1 MPLQIRRGTNAE
13 RLSMTVPLAPG
24 EPLYTTDQGFLY
36 IGNGSTLGGIQ
47 VTGYQDENAIDAVGN
62 ALRNGTHQNIVFV
75 YDEFPQD
82 VSNRIDSFVDLSYYD
97 GEISAPA
104 FRGSILDDSSVTLVN
119 ATNGSINLDGTVK
132 GNIIPDTNEIY
143 DIGSIGNRFK
153 DLYLSGSSLY
163 LGNAQITASGPIV
176 DLPAGST
183 VGGLPISS
191 VEGIISGSNYNANI
205 IADDSSIMVDTSSQQ
220 IFAANGFVGNVTGN
234 VTGNVSGNLT
244 GNVSGNLTGNV
255 TGNLTGNVTGN
266 VTGNLTGNVSGNVS
280 ASSVSTQFIDGASS
294 SEIVVRGALR
304 IQSDLSVEN
313 ELFGSLIGT
322 MTGSVLSNDNL
333 ILINSSS
340 KEISTGRL
348 QLERNNI
355 TTLDFEE
362 ITFRAPRYRFDF
374 LPSQTTGNEILTAVE
389 NSNFLEIYS
398 EPDVGDHIAGSVT
411 GIIAWSPVDS
421 SGREYG
427 QIFMGSQLDPSVPF
441 TGTYGA
447 QKFFIVNGPDFE
459 PSDPTVPSEYRYLT
473 FDSRGWLAVNQEN
486 ASATLDING
495 FAKLA
500 ILDTAPTTPANGMVA
515 IADGD
520 PVSGWDPLGLG
531 APAKQQMVV
540 YLGGSW
546 VSIAQ
551 EP

>member
-13 RLSMTVPLAPG
+13 RLAMTVPLAPG

-36 IGNGSTLGGIQ
+36 IGNGSILGGIQ

-62 ALRNGTHQNIVFV
+62 ALKNGTHQNIVFV

-82 VSNRIDSFVDLSYYD
+82 VSNRIDSYIDLSYYD

-104 FRGSILDDSSVTLVN
+104 FRGSILDDGSLTLVN

-132 GNIIPDTNEIY
+132 GNIIPDGNELY
-143 DIGSIGNRFK
+143 DIGSSGNRFK

-163 LGNAQITASGPIV
+163 LGNAQITAAGSIV

-183 VGGLPISS
+183 VGGLPISAL
-191 VEGIISGSNYNANI
+191 EGIVPGSNYNANI
-205 IADDSSIMVDTSSQQ
+205 IADDSSIMINTSTQQ
-220 IFAANGFVGNVTGN
+220 IFAANGFI
-234 VTGNVSGNLT
+234 
-244 GNVSGNLTGNV
+244 GNLTGNV
-255 TGNLTGNVTGN
+255 TGDLLGD
-266 VTGNLTGNVSGNVS
+266 VS
-280 ASSVSTQFIDGASS
+280 ATIVSTQFIDGAAST
-294 SEIVVRGALR
+294 EITVRGALR
-304 IQSDLSVEN
+304 IQSDLVVEN
-313 ELFGSLIGT
+313 EMFGSFVGT
-322 MTGSVLSNDNL
+322 MKGSIYSDDNL
-333 ILINSSS
+333 ILVDSAN

-348 QLERNNI
+348 KLERNNI
-355 TTLDFEE
+355 TTVDFEE
-362 ITFRAPRYRFDF
+362 IVFQAPRYRYDF
-374 LPSQTTGNEILTAVE
+374 QPGQTISNQILTGVE
-389 NSNFLEIYS
+389 NANFLEIFS
-398 EPDVGDHIAGSVT
+398 EPNVGDHIAGSVI
-411 GIIAWSPVDS
+411 GVVAWSPVDS

-427 QIFMGSQLDPSVPF
+427 QIFMGSQLDPNVAF

-447 QKFFIVNGPDFE
+447 QKFFIVNGPEFE
-459 PSDPTVPSEYRYLT
+459 PSDPIDPLEFRYLT
-473 FDSRGWLAVNQEN
+473 FDSRGWLAINQEN

-500 ILDTAPTTPANGMVA
+500 ILDTAPSAPSNGMVA

-540 YLGGSW
+540 YLGGAW
-546 VSIAQ
+546 RQLAQ